1 MTRTNAREL
10 AVHLIYELDY
20 TEEVP
25 AQAIEARLERGYY
38 DALAEENEVYTER
51 PSRKQVDYI
60 RLCVEGVF
68 AHRTELDELIAKYAI
83 GWNLHR
89 ISRYIKAAMRLALF
103 EALYVEDVPLGVA
116 INECVNLT
124 RKYEDEDVVSF
135 VNGILRSFA
144 RGQQEQQA

>member
-20 TEEVP
+20 TEENP

-38 DALAEENEVYTER
+38 DALAEEIEVYTER
-51 PSRKQVDYI
+51 PNRKQVDYI
-60 RLCVEGVF
+60 RLCVEGVLERC
-68 AHRTELDELIAKYAI
+68 AELDGLIAQYAI

-89 ISRYIKAAMRLALF
+89 ISRFIKAAMRLAIF
-103 EALYVEDVPLGVA
+103 ETLYVEDVPMGVA

-144 RGQQEQQA
+144 RSQQEQQA

>member
-20 TEEVP
+20 TEENP

-60 RLCVEGVF
+60 RICVEGVLE
-68 AHRTELDELIAKYAI
+68 HCTELDGLIAQYSI

-89 ISRYIKAAMRLALF
+89 ISRFIKAAMRLAIF
-103 EALYVEDVPLGVA
+103 ETLYVEDVPMGVA

-144 RGQQEQQA
+144 RSQQEQQA

>member
-1 MTRTNAREL
+1 MTRSNAREL

-20 TEEVP
+20 TDVAP
-25 AQAIEARLERGYY
+25 AEAIEARLERGYY

-51 PSRKQVDYI
+51 PSKKQVDYI
-60 RLCVEGVF
+60 KQCVEGVF
-68 AHRTELDELIAKYAI
+68 ANAEQIDALISKHSI

-89 ISRYIKAAMRLALF
+89 ISRFIKAAMRLAIY
-103 EALYVEDVPLGVA
+103 EASYVDDVPLGVA

-124 RKYEDEDVVSF
+124 RKYEEEDVVSF

-144 RGQQEQQA
+144 REMQETQQ

>member
-20 TEEVP
+20 TEENP

-68 AHRTELDELIAKYAI
+68 EHAAELDALISKYSK

-89 ISRYIKAAMRLALF
+89 ISRYLKAAMRLAIY
-103 EALYVEDVPLGVA
+103 EALYVEDVPIGVA

-124 RKYEDEDVVSF
+124 RKYEEEDVVSF